1 MSQIAAPTPVA
12 VKQAAALAPMRTR
25 SVVQKSY
32 GAQSDFSV
40 ATDAVSNEGSEAGSE
55 SLGAPSLEELIQA
68 AGTWKSRGISIDLEA
83 YSTFKG
89 EEAFGVSD
97 TDSSRSLPVTG
108 SADLMSL
115 DDWSVEENDEDDDLE
130 PRRREKLG
138 TLLSKNWETVLAET
152 MPTRS
157 TPMPHTDINTNTFS
171 AFPETL
177 NVDDGGEQDLF
188 LFEVAEAAPQ
198 SQAPVDHNFN
208 PFTEDL
214 MELAAAPTFTAENP
228 NVGSVENDPF
238 ASWADF
244 SDQGADGAGDQQNLK
259 DQQELLMKLVIGVC
273 CSDRSCQAIVLWK
286 YPEIEPHFVY
296 SGGTLKEKRGLRNRC
311 WSNGERGRGAGR
323 LSIDEFADWIFS
335 RHCCNLFNAL
345 CRDLQAYLSH
355 LHLFLASE
363 SGNFYILVDNRPW
376 LKDLAPLPT
385 HWWQWMVTK
394 SRLSPFANTRGKKE
408 RMTTEELPEP
418 QTSSPPPTR
427 KLRVLREW
435 FHVIDAVVG
444 SRKDALRPVKKL
456 TTSLIANGL
465 IQSSL
470 YGFIVFEVVWSNVRG
485 INYYNDLQTDT
496 SLAIEAKIMRRWEF
510 DSIAQAVWSIASWF
524 PGTMEEHI
532 LLKEHLEVTLGEDY
546 YDSEESFL
554 TIIDEDGDETT
565 SDVTLAG
572 SETPGTLEHTP
583 SVCPDTTESINDTHR
598 VSPTLNEPPRRCK
611 LFRSSHYEAKHASSS
626 GEANSEPNGIC
637 SKTSDVSDT
646 EEKIEVTIYRDVL
659 ILFKFS
665 DPYLP
670 FKLKDII
677 MPKLRLLTLLEAG
690 LPSWVI
696 FLQSYPGFCR
706 LYRPWMCPLARG
718 LYVLISVVTVLIG
731 FYDLYKNVPL
741 LKATVSRMFGPLC
754 DWIDAW
760 EMTSRIQ
767 YLGTML
773 FLHNFQKAMKW
784 FLTATRTILSFL
796 SFCVMPLARPFAEV
810 LELFLPLW
818 NLFTPVAQDFFSVIS
833 AVVESSFTMIGD
845 ILEIFL
851 LPLHILDLFDLFL
864 PATKFVYSVAWI
876 LFYAPFRLLLGF
888 CRILAS
894 SSSFLYALFRDV
906 WMSTRSIFMVTRSVQ
921 STVSTVEISMWRS
934 LWNDLFSQIFRAL
947 RSIFHGLVAFLAAC
961 NRHRLRSDIQFDL
974 CIRWKFLTQD
984 SYDSAPPWKESFYQV
999 KKSKKDI

>member
-1 MSQIAAPTPVA
+1 MA
-12 VKQAAALAPMRTR
+12 
-25 SVVQKSY
+25 
-32 GAQSDFSV
+32 
-40 ATDAVSNEGSEAGSE
+40 
-55 SLGAPSLEELIQA
+55 
-68 AGTWKSRGISIDLEA
+68 
-83 YSTFKG
+83 KG
-89 EEAFGVSD
+89 EE
-97 TDSSRSLPVTG
+97 
-108 SADLMSL
+108 
-115 DDWSVEENDEDDDLE
+115 
-130 PRRREKLG
+130 
-138 TLLSKNWETVLAET
+138 
-152 MPTRS
+152 
-157 TPMPHTDINTNTFS
+157 
-171 AFPETL
+171 
-177 NVDDGGEQDLF
+177 
-188 LFEVAEAAPQ
+188 
-198 SQAPVDHNFN
+198 
-208 PFTEDL
+208 
-214 MELAAAPTFTAENP
+214 
-228 NVGSVENDPF
+228 
-238 ASWADF
+238 
-244 SDQGADGAGDQQNLK
+244 
-259 DQQELLMKLVIGVC
+259 
-273 CSDRSCQAIVLWK
+273 
-286 YPEIEPHFVY
+286 
-296 SGGTLKEKRGLRNRC
+296 
-311 WSNGERGRGAGR
+311 ERGVFPLTSLQIG
-323 LSIDEFADWIFS
+323 
-335 RHCCNLFNAL
+335 
-345 CRDLQAYLSH
+345 DLQAYLSH

-851 LPLHILDLFDLFL
+851 LPVWYLFNV
-864 PATKFVYSVAWI
+864 AWNVSTKFVYSVAWI

-934 LWNDLFSQIFRAL
+934 LWNDLFSQVVCCTTETCLITSVL
-947 RSIFHGLVAFLAAC
+947 HI
-961 NRHRLRSDIQFDL
+961 
-974 CIRWKFLTQD
+974 
-984 SYDSAPPWKESFYQV
+984 
-999 KKSKKDI
+999 

>member
-1 MSQIAAPTPVA
+1 M
-12 VKQAAALAPMRTR
+12 
-25 SVVQKSY
+25 
-32 GAQSDFSV
+32 AQ
-40 ATDAVSNEGSEAGSE
+40 
-55 SLGAPSLEELIQA
+55 
-68 AGTWKSRGISIDLEA
+68 
-83 YSTFKG
+83 G
-89 EEAFGVSD
+89 EEERCIFPL
-97 TDSSRSLPVTG
+97 TSL
-108 SADLMSL
+108 
-115 DDWSVEENDEDDDLE
+115 
-130 PRRREKLG
+130 
-138 TLLSKNWETVLAET
+138 
-152 MPTRS
+152 
-157 TPMPHTDINTNTFS
+157 
-171 AFPETL
+171 
-177 NVDDGGEQDLF
+177 Q
-188 LFEVAEAAPQ
+188 
-198 SQAPVDHNFN
+198 
-208 PFTEDL
+208 
-214 MELAAAPTFTAENP
+214 
-228 NVGSVENDPF
+228 
-238 ASWADF
+238 
-244 SDQGADGAGDQQNLK
+244 
-259 DQQELLMKLVIGVC
+259 IG
-273 CSDRSCQAIVLWK
+273 
-286 YPEIEPHFVY
+286 
-296 SGGTLKEKRGLRNRC
+296 
-311 WSNGERGRGAGR
+311 
-323 LSIDEFADWIFS
+323 
-335 RHCCNLFNAL
+335 
-345 CRDLQAYLSH
+345 DLQSYLSH

-385 HWWQWMVTK
+385 HWWQLMVTK

-408 RMTTEELPEP
+408 RTTTEELPES

-435 FHVIDAVVG
+435 FRVIDVVVG
-444 SRKDALRPVKKL
+444 SRKDALLPVKKL

-465 IQSSL
+465 IHSTL
-470 YGFIVFEVVWSNVRG
+470 YGFIVFEVMWSNVRG

-546 YDSEESFL
+546 YDAEESFL
-554 TIIDEDGDETT
+554 TNIDEDGDETT
-565 SDVTLAG
+565 SDVTPAG
-572 SETPGTLEHTP
+572 SETPCSLEHTP
-583 SVCPDTTESINDTHR
+583 SVCPDTTDIIKRTHR
-598 VSPTLNEPPRRCK
+598 VSPTLNEPPRRWT
-611 LFRSSHYEAKHASSS
+611 LFRSSHYEAEHASSS
-626 GEANSEPNGIC
+626 GEANNEPNGIC
-637 SKTSDVSDT
+637 SKTSDVSDS
-646 EEKIEVTIYRDVL
+646 EEKIEVTVYCDVL

-670 FKLKDII
+670 FKLKEII

-818 NLFTPVAQDFFSVIS
+818 NLFIPVAEDFFSVIS

-851 LPLHILDLFDLFL
+851 LPVWYLFNV
-864 PATKFVYSVAWI
+864 AWNVSTKFVYSVAWI
-876 LFYAPFRLLLGF
+876 LFYAPFRLLFGF

-894 SSSFLYALFRDV
+894 SSLVLYTLFRDV
-906 WMSTRSIFMVTRSVQ
+906 WMSTMSIFRVTTSVQ
-921 STVSTVEISMWRS
+921 STVSTAEISMWRS

-947 RSIFHGLVAFLAAC
+947 RSILHGLVAFLAAC
-961 NRHRLRSDIQFDL
+961 NRHRLSIYNHVREFIQRSLRAMRSAWPQEKVGISCSSLERVLLSSEEVQEGHVTSQSEVTTESYLRLLTVAELAVNCFQWCNL
-974 CIRWKFLTQD
+974 CSITRVFREKEEREGEI
-984 SYDSAPPWKESFYQV
+984 SAWLAET
-999 KKSKKDI
+999 